1 MISQAIQP
9 ATTFKALGA
18 VVLTAFLLIAALPAK
33 ADSLP
38 NLMEVIEKNKDSV
51 VNISAEGTESQSSA
65 NDLSQFDMDKLPPAL
80 KEFFKNMPK
89 PDDRRQ
95 GPRGRTPQSSGSG
108 FIISDDGYVVTNA
121 HVIDSAAK
129 IVVTLKDRREL
140 DAKVIGVDESSDIAL
155 LKIDAKGL
163 PAVTMGDSS
172 ELRVGQWVVA
182 IGAPFGLEHSAS
194 QGIVSALARSLNQRN
209 TTYVPFIQTDVAVNP
224 GNSGGPLFDLEGN
237 VVGVNSMIYSRSGG
251 YQGISFSIPAD
262 TVKNVVAQLKDK
274 GFVSR
279 GKLGVHIQDVD
290 QELADSFNLP
300 GPTGALVANVEKD
313 SAADKAGFQRGDV
326 IITYGKTPIY
336 TSSDLP
342 PLVGNTVI
350 GKEVSVT
357 LIRAGKEKELKVI
370 VGKLDK
376 KKGTV
381 VAGGNRAKDTLGVV
395 VGPLDK
401 EQREAVRSDKGVIV
415 NQVMG
420 DSLAEKAGIQVNDII
435 LSFNNKEIGSGS
447 DLKQAL
453 KAAKKGRSVPVLVI
467 RDGAA
472 RYIPV
477 HIPE

>member
-9 ATTFKALGA
+9 TTTMKTLSAVLLTALLLVTALPVKAKAL
-18 VVLTAFLLIAALPAK
+18 P
-33 ADSLP
+33 D
-38 NLMEVIEKNKDSV
+38 LMTVIEQNKDSV
-51 VNISAEGTESQSSA
+51 VNISAEGAEPKTSA
-65 NDLSQFDMDKLPPAL
+65 SGNDFGQFDLDKLPPAL
-80 KEFFKNMPK
+80 REFFKGMPA
-89 PDDRRQ
+89 PDGRRQ
-95 GPRGRTPQSSGSG
+95 GPRGRRAPQSSGSG
-108 FIISDDGYVVTNA
+108 FIISNDGYVVTNA

-140 DAKVIGVDESSDIAL
+140 AAKVIGVDESSDIAL
-155 LKIDAKGL
+155 LKIEAKGL
-163 PAVTMGDSS
+163 PAATMGDSS

-251 YQGISFSIPAD
+251 YQGISFSIPAN
-262 TVKNVVAQLKDK
+262 TVKNVVAQLKEK

-300 GPTGALVANVEKD
+300 GPTGALVANVERG

-342 PLVGNTVI
+342 PLVGNTEI

-357 LIRAGKEKELKVI
+357 LIRAGSEKKLNVI
-370 VGKLDK
+370 VGMLDK
-376 KKGTV
+376 KKGEV
-381 VAGGNRAKDTLGVV
+381 VAGGNRAKDTFGVV
-395 VGPLDK
+395 VGPLSA
-401 EQREAVRSDKGVIV
+401 EQREEVRSDKGVVV

-420 DSLAEKAGIQVNDII
+420 GSLADKAGIQVNDII
-435 LSFNNKEIGSGS
+435 LSFNNKEIASGAE
-447 DLKQAL
+447 LKKAL
-453 KAAKKGRSVPVLVI
+453 KDTP
-467 RDGAA
+467 
-472 RYIPV
+472 
-477 HIPE
+477 